1 MAVLVLD
8 STVKTIKAVMS
19 GAATTTNP
27 DFTAHYGDSNGT
39 TFSNGENDGALNG
52 TTPVTLVSA
61 PSSGS
66 QRTIKYIS
74 IENRDTTAKTVTI
87 YLDNNGTQRNIAVVT
102 LNPGDTW
109 STDGTFDTNGS
120 FKQVLGT
127 INVTTVTGTLPVG
140 NGGTGATTLTANNVI
155 LGNGTSAVQFVAP
168 GTTGNI
174 LTSDGTTWQSSAPA
188 ASGVTSI
195 SFGSTGLTPNS
206 TTTGAVTVAGT
217 LAVDSGGT
225 GIASTTAYALIA
237 AGTTSTGAF
246 QQVSGLGTSGQVL
259 TSNGAGALPT
269 WQAAGGGGITTGKA
283 IAMAMIFGF

>member
-52 TTPVTLVSA
+52 TTPVVLVSA

-102 LNPGDTW
+102 LNVGDTW

-127 INVTTVTGTLPVG
+127 INVTTVTGTLPIA
-140 NGGTGATTLTANNVI
+140 NGGTGQTTQQTALNALAGAVTNAQF
-155 LGNGTSAVQFVAP
+155 LRGNGTNVSMSAIQVSDVPTLNQN
-168 GTTGNI
+168 TTG
-174 LTSDGTTWQSSAPA
+174 TA
-188 ASGVTSI
+188 ANVT
-195 SFGSTGLTPNS
+195 G
-206 TTTGAVTVAGT
+206 TVAI
-217 LAVDSGGT
+217 ANGGT
-225 GIASTTAYALIA
+225 GQTAQTAAFDALSPTTTKGDLIVSNGTDNVRLAVGTDAY
-237 AGTTSTGAF
+237 
-246 QQVSGLGTSGQVL
+246 VL
-259 TSNGAGALPT
+259 TADSA
-269 WQAAGGGGITTGKA
+269 QATGVKWAAASGGGITAGKA
-283 IAMAMIFGF
+283 IALSMIFGF

>member
-52 TTPVTLVSA
+52 TTPVTLVDA

-74 IENRDTTAKTVTI
+74 IENRDTTAKTITI

-109 STDGTFDTNGS
+109 STDGTFDNTGS

-140 NGGTGATTLTANNVI
+140 NGGTGSTSLTANNVI

-168 GTTGNI
+168 GSSGNV
-174 LTSDGTTWQSSAPA
+174 LTSNGTTWASSSPA
-188 ASGVTSI
+188 ANVSSI
-195 SFGSTGLTPNS
+195 TFGSTGLTPS
-206 TTTGAVTVAGT
+206 TATTGAVTVAGT
-217 LAVDSGGT
+217 LAVGSGGT
-225 GIASTTAYALIA
+225 GISTTTAYALIA

-246 QQVSGLGTSGQVL
+246 QQVSGVGTTGQVL
-259 TSNGAGALPT
+259 TSNGAGALPS
-269 WQAAGGGGITTGKA
+269 WQAASGGGITAGKA
-283 IAMAMIFGF
+283 IALSMIFGF

>member
-39 TFSNGENDGALNG
+39 TFSNGENDGTLDG
-52 TTPVTLVSA
+52 TTPVILVAA

-74 IENRDTTAKTVTI
+74 IENRDTTAKTITI
-87 YLDNNGTQRNIAVVT
+87 YLDNNATQRNIAVVT

-109 STDGTFDTNGS
+109 STDGTFDNTGS

-127 INVTTVTGTLPVG
+127 INVTTVTGTLPIA
-140 NGGTGATTLTANNVI
+140 NGGTGQTTQQTALNALAGAATSGRYLRGDGTNVSMSVIQASDVPTLNQN
-155 LGNGTSAVQFVAP
+155 
-168 GTTGNI
+168 TTG
-174 LTSDGTTWQSSAPA
+174 TA
-188 ASGVTSI
+188 ANVT
-195 SFGSTGLTPNS
+195 G
-206 TTTGAVTVAGT
+206 TVAI
-217 LAVDSGGT
+217 ANGGT
-225 GIASTTAYALIA
+225 GQTAKADAFDALSPTTTKGDLIVSNGTDNVALA
-237 AGTTSTGAF
+237 VGANTYVLTADSNESTGIK
-246 QQVSGLGTSGQVL
+246 
-259 TSNGAGALPT
+259 
-269 WQAAGGGGITTGKA
+269 WAAASGGGITTGKS